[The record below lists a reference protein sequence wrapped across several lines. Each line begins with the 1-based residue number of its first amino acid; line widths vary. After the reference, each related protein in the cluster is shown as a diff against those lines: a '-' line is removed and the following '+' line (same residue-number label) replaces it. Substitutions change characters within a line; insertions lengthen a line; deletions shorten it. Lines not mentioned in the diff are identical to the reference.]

1 MKPKVGHS
9 CDLGVGHSCDLP
21 PPRLAR
27 VSSHFL
33 LMIYSRT
40 FGCSKIG
47 GGFAATAIYAPSGPS
62 GRGELPPKGC
72 ISAVTKK
79 IKIENEQSEI
89 TPLVC
94 LDAQRPSA

>member
-1 MKPKVGHS
+1 MIGWSTPGIGFK
-9 CDLGVGHSCDLP
+9 
-21 PPRLAR
+21 R
-27 VSSHFL
+27 FL
-33 LMIYSRT
+33 LNDLRPRAFNVSQA
-40 FGCSKIG
+40 G
-47 GGFAATAIYAPSGPS
+47 GGSAATAIYAPSGPS